1 MYNKIANS
9 VLDLLLPKSDLF
21 NLIRGEGPSQFNR
34 LVFLS
39 VLVGVMNTGIV
50 GLINQAVDEVV
61 NKQSTTSTFALF
73 AMLLVTYLVVT
84 KRSSK
89 ENIYS
94 TQRMIYKFKLK
105 IMRDVY
111 NSDLETIE
119 NIGRDRIN
127 EILIRDSQMVSQSL
141 VPIVSALQSFST
153 LVFLS
158 IYLATVY
165 FTAFLIIVTTLAIIL
180 FVSVRFVSKT
190 AQEFSKLVR
199 EETRVNMLYSSFLH
213 GFKEIKMNSLR
224 GYQITNELMSESYQV
239 NDQKSGVILRV
250 ASFMNGLEAVLYLV
264 VGIMVFVV
272 PILSSEFAEKIP
284 TSATTALFLAGS
296 LTGLIFSVPTLT
308 QANASARSL
317 NDLAADLKGWL
328 NQESQITLSV
338 EIPDKVNSLNF
349 SNVAYDY
356 QAFDGVKP
364 FKLGPISYTFESG
377 KVYFIR
383 GNNGSGKTTFLRV
396 LLGLYPPSSGHVVA
410 NGHLTVV
417 THTQSYRDLFAV
429 VFSDFHLFKKLYGTV
444 DFKEEEI
451 TMLIEMLELQ
461 GKISVHEKAF
471 TTINLSTGQR
481 KRLALIVAILEQ
493 RQFIVLDEWAADQD
507 PHFRFIFY
515 TKIIP
520 YLKSLGK
527 TVIAVT
533 HDDAFYHCADELI
546 YLKMGSLDHA

>member
-1 MYNKIANS
+1 MVNKLVNS

-21 NLIRGEGPSQFNR
+21 KLVRGEGPSQFNR

-61 NKQSTTSTFALF
+61 SNQSTASTFALF
-73 AMLLVTYLVVT
+73 ALLLVTYLVVT

-158 IYLATVY
+158 IYLATVSV
-165 FTAFLIIVTTLAIIL
+165 TGFLIIAITLALIL
-180 FVSVRFVSKT
+180 LVSVRFVSKT

-199 EETRVNMLYSSFLH
+199 EETRVNLLYSSFLH
-213 GFKEIKMNSLR
+213 GFKEIKMNSLK
-224 GYQITNELMSESYQV
+224 GYQLTSELMSESYKV

-250 ASFMNGLEAVLYLV
+250 ASFMNGLESVLYLV

-272 PILSSEFAEKIP
+272 PILSSEFSEKIP

-317 NDLAADLKGWL
+317 NDLAFDLKSRL
-328 NQESQITLSV
+328 NQEAETTTNV
-338 EIPDKVNSLNF
+338 EIPERVDSLNF
-349 SNVAYDY
+349 SDVVYDY
-356 QAFDGVKP
+356 RALDGVTP
-364 FKLGPISYTFESG
+364 FKLGPISYTFECG

-396 LLGLYPPSSGHVVA
+396 LLGLYPPSSGQVVA
-410 NGHLTVV
+410 NGNLKVD
-417 THTQSYRDLFAV
+417 THTQSYRDQFAV
-429 VFSDFHLFKKLYGTV
+429 VFSDFHLFKKLYGTSEV
-444 DFKEEEI
+444 KEEE
-451 TMLIEMLELQ
+451 TDKLIEMLELQ
-461 GKISVHEKAF
+461 GKISVHDKAF
-471 TTINLSTGQR
+471 TTISLSTGQR

-493 RQFIVLDEWAADQD
+493 RQFIILDEWAADQD

-515 TKIIP
+515 TQIIP

-527 TVIAVT
+527 TIIAVT
-533 HDDAFYHCADELI
+533 HDDAFYHCADELM
-546 YLKMGSLDHA
+546 YLKMGSIDYA